1 MSLTRRIAHNTMLQ
15 FASKV
20 AGTLLGLFAVGIMT
34 RYLGK
39 AGFGYYSTI
48 MGFLQFF
55 GILVDLGLTLTTAQ
69 LLGQSRAQGRGADW
83 DEETLFA
90 NILGLRTVS
99 AVIFLGLAPLIVVFF
114 PYPPLVKM
122 GIAVGTLSFFF
133 MSLNQIFLGFYQT
146 HLKMAAVSLAEVG
159 NRLFLLAAIVAV
171 AWMDLGLLAIMA
183 AVVISNVIQFV
194 ILFLPARRLMKMR
207 IALQPV
213 VLRHIW
219 GRTWPIALSIALN
232 LLYLKTDILVLSI
245 YRSPEE
251 VGLYGAAYKVVDVLT
266 TFPILFAGLLL
277 PLLTNFWQSGDRT
290 RFASLIQQGFDTMC
304 IIAWPIMIGTLFVG
318 HDVMALIAGEEFRAS
333 GLLLQLLVWASGIL
347 FFNAVFSHAIVAIN
361 RQKETIKAY
370 AITAIVGVAGYFI
383 FIRLYGALGAAA
395 MTILTEGLVATLV
408 FMAYVRFSDI
418 KPSLRRWLPIFV
430 SCAAMSAALVL
441 TSNQSLLL
449 RLPLAIIIYG
459 LTMLLTGGI
468 SMPFLKELVSLR
480 KYEQ

>member
-1 MSLTRRIAHNTMLQ
+1 
-15 FASKV
+15 
-20 AGTLLGLFAVGIMT
+20 
-34 RYLGK
+34 
-39 AGFGYYSTI
+39 

-69 LLGQSRAQGRGADW
+69 LLGQSRAQGRAADW

-99 AVIFLGLAPLIVVFF
+99 AILFLGLAPLIVVFF
-114 PYPPLVKM
+114 PYPPLVKV

-146 HLKMAAVSLAEVG
+146 HLKMVAVSIAEVG
-159 NRLFLLAAIVAV
+159 NRIFLLGAIVAI
-171 AWMDLGLLAIMA
+171 AWMNLGLLAIMA
-183 AVVISNVIQFV
+183 AVVVSNLIQFL
-194 ILFLPARRLMKMR
+194 ILFVPARRLLRIR
-207 IALQPV
+207 IALQPT

-219 GRTWPIALSIALN
+219 SRTWPIALSIALN
-232 LLYLKTDILVLSI
+232 LLYLKTDILVLSV

-290 RFASLIQQGFDTMC
+290 RFAHMIQQGFDTMC
-304 IIAWPIMIGTLFVG
+304 MIAWPIMIGTLFVG
-318 HDVMALIAGEEFRAS
+318 HDVMALIAGEEFRDS

-370 AITAIVGVAGYFI
+370 AITAFVGVVGYFV

-395 MTILTEGLVATLV
+395 MTIATEALVAGLV
-408 FMAYVRFSDI
+408 FIAYVRFSDI
-418 KPSLRRWLPIFV
+418 KPSLRRWIPILL
-430 SCAAMSAALVL
+430 SCALMSGALIL
-441 TSNQSLLL
+441 TASQSLFL
-449 RLPLAIIIYG
+449 RLPLAVIVYAVA
-459 LTMLLTGGI
+459 MLVTGGI
-468 SMPFLKELVSLR
+468 SMPFLKELVTLR
-480 KYEQ
+480 KYES